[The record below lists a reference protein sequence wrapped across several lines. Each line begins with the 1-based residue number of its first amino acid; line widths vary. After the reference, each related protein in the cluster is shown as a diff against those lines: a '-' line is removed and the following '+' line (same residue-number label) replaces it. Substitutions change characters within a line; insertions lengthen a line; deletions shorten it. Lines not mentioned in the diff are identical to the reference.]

1 MASGVSL
8 GESFG
13 PVLAAAQSGAEW
25 AFARLYRDLNPLLLR
40 YFASRAPRE
49 AEDLSIETWLGA
61 ARLIADFQGGE
72 KQFRAWLFT
81 IAHRR
86 LVQYW
91 RDCNRDPRTDA
102 SMQNLADVAGH
113 DDVEAAVLDQLSGAE
128 ASRAIVSSLT
138 PDQAEVVLL
147 RVLGGLS
154 AEEVAEVL
162 GKRPGTVRVLQH
174 KALRRLASSS
184 SLRVVVNAAA
194 PGRD

>member
-1 MASGVSL
+1 MASGLSS

-13 PVLAAAQSGAEW
+13 PVLVAAQSGAEW

-40 YFASRAPRE
+40 YFASRAPGE
-49 AEDLSIETWLGA
+49 AEDLSIETWLGS
-61 ARLIADFQGGE
+61 ARRIAEFRGGE
-72 KQFRAWLFT
+72 QQFRAWMFT
-81 IAHRR
+81 IAHGR

-91 RDCNRDPRTDA
+91 RDCNRAPCTGADPRA
-102 SMQNLADVAGH
+102 FAERAAP
-113 DDVEAAVLDQLSGAE
+113 DDVEGDVVAHLSGVE
-128 ASRAIVSSLT
+128 ASREIVRELT

-154 AEEVAEVL
+154 VDEVAQVV

-184 SLRVVVNAAA
+184 SLPVAVNAMA
-194 PGRD
+194 PARD